1 MLSRQESVESQ
12 NDPKARLDWETFSAS
27 QIILSRRKCP
37 YTHCVLLF
45 VAKSQTGAINV
56 SFSSSSTASATCF
69 HQVLPW
75 KTPIAVWKYCIL
87 YQQSAIN
94 IASPTYNISFL
105 KAAKCKGPLPFPPE
119 YLFNITVRN
128 ICIVNYLFYFFMN
141 KQTFEIRRVSL
152 VRLFGDGLLSG
163 FMKCLLSVRRG
174 KTPHLTYSLQ
184 VCFEEIIPEFS
195 AAIKS
200 SRYRIAEFYSDG
212 NLT

>member
-1 MLSRQESVESQ
+1 MLSRQERVELQ

-27 QIILSRRKCP
+27 QIILSQRKCP

-56 SFSSSSTASATCF
+56 SFSSSSTAAATCF

-105 KAAKCKGPLPFPPE
+105 KAAKCKAPLPFPPE
-119 YLFNITVRN
+119 FLFNITVRK
-128 ICIVNYLFYFFMN
+128 ICSVIFLWIN
-141 KQTFEIRRVSL
+141 KLLKLDAFLWWDCLETACSQASWNVYYQFGRV
-152 VRLFGDGLLSG
+152 
-163 FMKCLLSVRRG
+163 K
-174 KTPHLTYSLQ
+174 PHHLTHSLQ
-184 VCFEEIIPEFS
+184 VCFEEIIS
-195 AAIKS
+195 
-200 SRYRIAEFYSDG
+200 
-212 NLT
+212 LL